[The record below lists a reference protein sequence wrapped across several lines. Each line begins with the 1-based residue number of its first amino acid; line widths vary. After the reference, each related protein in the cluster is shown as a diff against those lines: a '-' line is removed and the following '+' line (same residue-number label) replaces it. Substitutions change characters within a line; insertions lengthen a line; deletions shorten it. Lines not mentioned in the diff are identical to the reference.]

1 MPKALTRNEG
11 NSSPNKGHLA
21 LSFPPF
27 VRRVKFPSSKISIT
41 RYYLVWCNG
50 NQPGCNSTRIAQLF
64 PPRDTRLREVT
75 EKYWQRR
82 RSYTRGYNQ
91 NANRFKNKRCKSIEI
106 GCKGLNIA
114 WRRGSLKSITEDYQG
129 KVTPLAWG
137 LRWRA
142 AARSLNKTSG
152 VGGSFCKYCYCHPAG
167 NFASHM
173 SSHRC
178 PF

>member
-1 MPKALTRNEG
+1 MKINQGVIPRE
-11 NSSPNKGHLA
+11 SRDYFHLEICDFA
-21 LSFPPF
+21 
-27 VRRVKFPSSKISIT
+27 R
-41 RYYLVWCNG
+41 
-50 NQPGCNSTRIAQLF
+50 QPRI
-64 PPRDTRLREVT
+64 

-106 GCKGLNIA
+106 GCKRLNIA
-114 WRRGSLKSITEDYQG
+114 WRRGSLKSITGDYQG

-137 LRWRA
+137 LWWR
-142 AARSLNKTSG
+142 AARSLNKTPG

-178 PF
+178 SFWRIRARTLVALELIAARNMRDIERFSSKDNLKRTENREYLLWKYH